1 VVVSD
6 VALPLWSWQQT
17 VLPEA
22 LRALTSPAALL
33 HGASGQ
39 GQLNLAFQLA
49 KAWLC
54 EGHPEPGGMF
64 DNPVVAGADLPVQ
77 PACGQCPACH
87 LVDTGYHPDLMV
99 VVPDNVVHRLGW
111 AHLEEALD
119 KADKGEGRKRK
130 LSPEIKVDA
139 IREVVSFSQSTV
151 SRGRAKVVLVHP
163 VDRMNTVAANT
174 LLKTLEEPPG
184 QVRFV
189 LSCGPLDDV
198 LPTVRSRCQAWQM
211 PSAPAEAVA
220 PWLTEQV
227 DGLSADD
234 ARLLLAASGG
244 SPEGALE
251 LQAMGWSAG
260 LWQKLPADLKA
271 GRVGAWG
278 QWPLPLLLGTL
289 QKLAHDMARVA
300 VGAPALYFPQAAL
313 PQGAGLAQVTA
324 WSQELRK
331 AMRHAE
337 HPFNAPLKAESLI
350 FHARRALA
358 KA

>member
-1 VVVSD
+1 MVSTL
-6 VALPLWSWQQT
+6 ALWPWQQA
-17 VLPEA
+17 VLPQA
-22 LRALTSPAALL
+22 LKALTAPAALL
-33 HGASGQ
+33 YGAAGQ

-64 DNPVVAGADLPVQ
+64 DDTAADPTADMGVPP

-87 LVDTGYHPDLMV
+87 LVDTGYHPDLML
-99 VVPDNVVHRLGW
+99 VVPDNLVPRVGW

-139 IREVVSFSQSTV
+139 IREVVGFSQSTV
-151 SRGRAKVVLVHP
+151 SRGRAKVVLICP
-163 VDRMNTVAANT
+163 ADRMNTVSANT

-184 QVRFV
+184 HVRFI
-189 LSCGPLDDV
+189 LACGPLDDV

-211 PSAPAEAVA
+211 PSGTAADVA
-220 PWLTEQV
+220 PWLVEQIE
-227 DGLSADD
+227 GLSAEDGQS
-234 ARLLLAASGG
+234 LLAAAGG

-251 LQAMGWSAG
+251 LHAMGWSAG
-260 LWQKLPADLKA
+260 LWHKLPADLKA

-300 VGAPALYFPQAAL
+300 VGAPALYFPQGAL
-313 PQGAGLAQVTA
+313 PQGAGLPQVTA
-324 WSQELRK
+324 WGQELRK

-350 FHARRALA
+350 FQARRALA

>member
-1 VVVSD
+1 MVVS
-6 VALPLWSWQQT
+6 ALTLWPWQHDL
-17 VLPEA
+17 LPDA

-33 HGASGQ
+33 HGPMGQ

-54 EGHPEPGGMF
+54 EGHPAPGGMF
-64 DNPVVAGADLPVQ
+64 DDGPTAPERV
-77 PACGQCPACH
+77 PACGQCPSCH

-99 VVPDNVVHRLGW
+99 VVPDNVVPRLGW
-111 AHLEEALD
+111 PHLEEALD
-119 KADKGEGRKRK
+119 KADKGDGRKRK

-139 IREVVSFSQSTV
+139 IREVVAFSQSTV
-151 SRGRAKVVLVHP
+151 SRGQAKVVLIHP
-163 VDRMNTVAANT
+163 ADRMNTVSANT

-184 QVRFV
+184 QVRFI

-211 PSAPAEAVA
+211 PGAPGQAVA

-227 DGLSADD
+227 DGLSAAD
-234 ARLLLAASGG
+234 ATALLSAAGG

-251 LQAMGWSAG
+251 LMAMGWSAA
-260 LWQKLPADLKA
+260 LWKALPGDLKA

-278 QWPLPLLLGTL
+278 QWPLPLLLSTL

-300 VGAPALYFPQAAL
+300 VGAPALYFPQTAL

-324 WSQELRK
+324 WGQELRK

-337 HPFNAPLKAESLI
+337 HPFNASLKAESLL
-350 FHARRALA
+350 FQARRAMA

>member
-1 VVVSD
+1 
-6 VALPLWSWQQT
+6 
-17 VLPEA
+17 
-22 LRALTSPAALL
+22 
-33 HGASGQ
+33 
-39 GQLNLAFQLA
+39 
-49 KAWLC
+49 
-54 EGHPEPGGMF
+54 
-64 DNPVVAGADLPVQ
+64 
-77 PACGQCPACH
+77 
-87 LVDTGYHPDLMV
+87 
-99 VVPDNVVHRLGW
+99 
-111 AHLEEALD
+111 
-119 KADKGEGRKRK
+119 
-130 LSPEIKVDA
+130 
-139 IREVVSFSQSTV
+139 
-151 SRGRAKVVLVHP
+151 
-163 VDRMNTVAANT
+163 
-174 LLKTLEEPPG
+174 
-184 QVRFV
+184 
-189 LSCGPLDDV
+189 
-198 LPTVRSRCQAWQM
+198 M

-220 PWLTEQV
+220 PWLAEQV